1 MARYR
6 GPKQRISR
14 RYGVPI
20 FGPHKVLE
28 KRAYPPGQHGPR
40 SRRKLTDYA
49 RGLAEKQ
56 KLRYCYGL
64 LEHQF
69 RRTFNVAKSRRGN
82 TADTMLQLLETRL
95 DNVTFRLGFGLS
107 RPQARQLVNHG
118 HIKVNGRA
126 VNVASYTV
134 KAGDVIEVRENARSR
149 QMVARGLESATV
161 RAVPDWLS
169 LNKETTKASVLRM
182 PTADEIQPIA
192 NVQAIVEFYSR

>member
-14 RYGVPI
+14 RYGAPV

-64 LEHQF
+64 LERQF
-69 RRTFNVAKSRRGN
+69 RRIFNLAKSRRGN
-82 TADTMLQLLETRL
+82 TSETMLQLLETRL

-118 HIKVNGRA
+118 HVKVNGRA
-126 VNVASYTV
+126 VNVPSYNV
-134 KAGDVIEVRENARSR
+134 KAGDVIEVRDNARSR
-149 QMVARGLESATV
+149 QMVGRGLESATV
-161 RAVPDWLS
+161 RTVPDWLS
-169 LNKETTKASVLRM
+169 LNKEGLKANVLRM
-182 PTADEIQPIA
+182 PTVDEIQPIA

>member
-14 RYGVPI
+14 RYGAPV

-64 LEHQF
+64 LERQF
-69 RRTFNVAKSRRGN
+69 RRMFELAKARRGN
-82 TADTMLQLLETRL
+82 TAETMLQLLETRL
-95 DNVTFRLGFGLS
+95 DNVAFHLGFALS
-107 RPQARQLVNHG
+107 RSQARQLVNHG

-126 VNVASYTV
+126 VNIPSYNV
-134 KAGDVIEVRENARSR
+134 KAGDVVEVRDSARSR
-149 QMVARGLESATV
+149 QMVARGMESATV
-161 RAVPDWLS
+161 RTVPDWLS
-169 LNKETTKASVLRM
+169 LNKEAVKASVLRM
-182 PTADEIQPIA
+182 PTAEEIQSIA

>member
-1 MARYR
+1 MARYK

-64 LEHQF
+64 MERQF
-69 RRTFNVAKSRRGN
+69 RRCFEEAKKRRGN
-82 TADTMLQLLETRL
+82 TADTLLQILETRL
-95 DNVTFRLGFGLS
+95 DNIVFRLGYAPS
-107 RPQARQLVNHG
+107 RPAARQLVTHG
-118 HIKVNGRA
+118 HLRVNGRR
-126 VNVASYTV
+126 VNIPSYSV
-134 KAGDVIEVRENARSR
+134 KPGDVIEARENARSR
-149 QMVARGLESATV
+149 QIVVKSLESAAVRTV
-161 RAVPDWLS
+161 PAWLT
-169 LNKETTKASVLRM
+169 LEKEAAKGTVSRM
-182 PTADEIQPIA
+182 PTSEEAEPIA

>member
-1 MARYR
+1 MARYK

-40 SRRKLTDYA
+40 ARRKLTDFA

-64 LEHQF
+64 LERQF
-69 RRTFNVAKSRRGN
+69 RRYFNEAKRRRGN
-82 TADTMLQLLETRL
+82 TADMLMQLLETRL
-95 DNVTFRLGFGLS
+95 DNVVFRLGYMPS
-107 RPQARQLVNHG
+107 RPAARQLVGHG
-118 HIKVNGRA
+118 HIKVNGHR
-126 VNVASYTV
+126 VNVPSFNV
-134 KAGDVIEVRENARSR
+134 KPGDTIEVRDNARSR
-149 QMVARGLESATV
+149 QMVNKSLESPVA
-161 RAVPDWLS
+161 RSVPDWLT
-169 LNKETTKASVLRM
+169 LNKEAVRGQVMRL
-182 PTADEIQPIA
+182 PTMDETQPVA

>member
-1 MARYR
+1 MARYK

-40 SRRKLTDYA
+40 ARRKLTDFA

-64 LEHQF
+64 LERQF
-69 RRTFNVAKSRRGN
+69 RRYFDEAKSRRGN
-82 TADTMLQLLETRL
+82 TAEHLMQILETRL
-95 DNVTFRLGFGLS
+95 DNVIFRLGYASS
-107 RPQARQLVNHG
+107 RPAARQLVGHG
-118 HIKVNGRA
+118 HVKVNGHR
-126 VNVASYTV
+126 VNVPSFNV
-134 KAGDVIEVRENARSR
+134 KAGDVIEIRDNARSR
-149 QMVARGLESATV
+149 QMVTKSLESPV
-161 RAVPDWLS
+161 QRAVPDWLT
-169 LNKETTKASVLRM
+169 LNKEAVRGQVMRL
-182 PTADEIQPIA
+182 PTMDETQPVA

>member
-14 RYGVPI
+14 RYNAPV

-28 KRAYPPGQHGPR
+28 KRAYPAGQHGPR

-64 LEHQF
+64 LERQF
-69 RRTFNVAKSRRGN
+69 RRYFEAAKSKRGN
-82 TADTMLQLLETRL
+82 TVETMLQMLETRL
-95 DNVTFRLGFGLS
+95 DNVVFRLGFSLS
-107 RPQARQLVNHG
+107 RPGARQVVGHG
-118 HIKVNGRA
+118 HIRVNGRP
-126 VNVASYTV
+126 VNVSSYNV
-134 KAGDVIEVRENARSR
+134 KAGDVIEVRDNPRSR
-149 QMVARGLESATV
+149 QVVQRGLDSATV
-161 RAVPDWLS
+161 RTVPDWLA
-169 LNKETTKASVLRM
+169 LTKEPIKGTIVRL
-182 PTADEIQPIA
+182 PTVEEIQPIA

>member
-14 RYGVPI
+14 RYGAPV

-64 LEHQF
+64 LERQF
-69 RRTFNVAKSRRGN
+69 RRIFNLAKSRRGN
-82 TADTMLQLLETRL
+82 TAETMLQLLETRL
-95 DNVTFRLGFGLS
+95 DNVTFQLGFALS

-126 VNVASYTV
+126 VNVASYNV

-161 RAVPDWLS
+161 RTVPDWLS
-169 LNKETTKASVLRM
+169 LNKEAIKANMLRM
-182 PTADEIQPIA
+182 PTVEEIQPIA
-192 NVQAIVEFYSR
+192 NIQAIVEFYSR

>member
-1 MARYR
+1 MARYK

-64 LEHQF
+64 MERQF
-69 RRTFNVAKSRRGN
+69 RRCFEEAKKRRGN
-82 TADTMLQLLETRL
+82 TADTLLQILETRL
-95 DNVTFRLGFGLS
+95 DNIVFRLGYASS
-107 RPQARQLVNHG
+107 RPAARQLVTHG
-118 HIKVNGRA
+118 HMRVNGRR
-126 VNVASYTV
+126 VNIPSYSV
-134 KAGDVIEVRENARSR
+134 KPGDVIEARENTRSR
-149 QMVARGLESATV
+149 QIVVKSLESAAVRTV
-161 RAVPDWLS
+161 PAWLT
-169 LNKETTKASVLRM
+169 LEKEAAKGTVSRM
-182 PTADEIQPIA
+182 PTSEEAEPIA

>member
-14 RYGVPI
+14 RYGAPV

-64 LEHQF
+64 LERQF
-69 RRTFNVAKSRRGN
+69 RRIFNLAKSRRGN
-82 TADTMLQLLETRL
+82 TAETMLQLLETRL
-95 DNVTFRLGFGLS
+95 DNVTFQLGFALS

-126 VNVASYTV
+126 VNVASYNV

-161 RAVPDWLS
+161 RTVPDWLS
-169 LNKETTKASVLRM
+169 LNKEAVKANMLRM
-182 PTADEIQPIA
+182 PTVEEIQPIA
-192 NVQAIVEFYSR
+192 NIQAIVEFYSR

>member
-1 MARYR
+1 MARYK

-40 SRRKLTDYA
+40 ARRKLTDFA

-64 LEHQF
+64 LERQF
-69 RRTFNVAKSRRGN
+69 RRYFDEAKSRRGN
-82 TADTMLQLLETRL
+82 TAEQLMQILETRL
-95 DNVTFRLGFGLS
+95 DNVVFRLGYAAS
-107 RPQARQLVNHG
+107 RPAARQLVSHG
-118 HIKVNGRA
+118 HVKVNGHR
-126 VNVASYTV
+126 VNVPSFNV
-134 KAGDVIEVRENARSR
+134 KAGDVIEVRDNPRSR
-149 QMVARGLESATV
+149 QMVIKSLESPV
-161 RAVPDWLS
+161 QRSVPDWLT
-169 LNKETTKASVLRM
+169 LNKEAIRGQVMRL
-182 PTADEIQPIA
+182 PTMEETQPVA

>member
-14 RYGVPI
+14 RYGAPV

-28 KRAYPPGQHGPR
+28 KRAYPAGQHGPR
-40 SRRKLTDYA
+40 ARRKLTDYA

-64 LEHQF
+64 LERQF
-69 RRTFNVAKSRRGN
+69 RRMFELAKARRGN
-82 TADTMLQLLETRL
+82 TVETMLQLLETRL
-95 DNVTFRLGFGLS
+95 DNVAFHLGFALS

-118 HIKVNGRA
+118 HIRVNGRA
-126 VNVASYTV
+126 VNIPSYNV
-134 KAGDVIEVRENARSR
+134 KPGDVIDVRESARSR
-149 QMVARGLESATV
+149 QIVARGLESATV
-161 RAVPDWLS
+161 RTVPDWLS
-169 LNKETTKASVLRM
+169 LNKEAIKASVLRM
-182 PTADEIQPIA
+182 PTVDEIQPIA

>member
-1 MARYR
+1 MARYK

-64 LEHQF
+64 MERQF
-69 RRTFNVAKSRRGN
+69 RRCFEEAKKRRGN
-82 TADTMLQLLETRL
+82 TADTLLQILETRL
-95 DNVTFRLGFGLS
+95 DNIVFRLGYASS
-107 RPQARQLVNHG
+107 RPAARQLVTHG
-118 HIKVNGRA
+118 HMRVNGRR
-126 VNVASYTV
+126 VNIPSYSV
-134 KAGDVIEVRENARSR
+134 KPGDVIEARENARSR
-149 QMVARGLESATV
+149 QIVVKSLESAAVRTV
-161 RAVPDWLS
+161 PAWLT
-169 LNKETTKASVLRM
+169 LEKEAAKGTVSRM
-182 PTADEIQPIA
+182 PTSEEAEPIA